1 MIQRYCGHFG
11 VRRVEI
17 SVQGTLPGWYCV
29 TDASTKASRG
39 LRSGINRHVARWD
52 GAGGRPWRSCW
63 RWWFVATG
71 EGDVSAGV
79 LVVAEAKSKT
89 INCGL
94 YPQVVECNGVAI
106 GVNSVR
112 NCGVEVACTGSL
124 LSQVK

>member
-1 MIQRYCGHFG
+1 M
-11 VRRVEI
+11 
-17 SVQGTLPGWYCV
+17 QGTLPGWYCV
-29 TDASTKASRG
+29 TGAPTEATRWF
-39 LRSGINRHVARWD
+39 RSGIDCYVARWD

-63 RWWFVATG
+63 RWWVIAAG
-71 EGDVSAGV
+71 GGDVSAGV
-79 LVVAEAKSKT
+79 RVVAEAKSKT